1 MKPLRQIEAA
11 EHMIA
16 SNIFTASFLKAILAV
31 TKSEMLVEAPRG
43 TSASC
48 AKANSLEREHEGLVR
63 NLKSIENSYGMDML
77 TLAVSL
83 KYLGRV
89 LANTAVNSYLATKN
103 PEALALLSGLSKPM
117 PEASNSAA

>member
-1 MKPLRQIEAA
+1 
-11 EHMIA
+11 MIA

-43 TSASC
+43 TLASC

-63 NLKSIENSYGMDML
+63 NLKSIENSYGVDML

-83 KYLGRV
+83 KYLGTR
-89 LANTAVNSYLATKN
+89 LG
-103 PEALALLSGLSKPM
+103 EHRSKQLF
-117 PEASNSAA
+117 SNKESRSSCSVVWSD